1 MSSPRDIWEAVVYPR
16 NPNGKI
22 RPQRR
27 PPAMVEISSWIKW
40 QPSDLLRIVCLLVT
54 TGSDTCY
61 SKVDN

>member
-1 MSSPRDIWEAVVYPR
+1 
-16 NPNGKI
+16 
-22 RPQRR
+22 
-27 PPAMVEISSWIKW
+27 MVEISSWIKW